1 MRRLLLSF
9 CSVQE
14 IEAPLDEV
22 WSLLVGAGHL
32 DLWWDAKVQRV
43 QPAGAMAPGQ
53 VIEAG
58 ALRLSLFRLTV
69 KEVDHT
75 HHRLSLVA
83 SLPLGIT
90 DYATISCSSLGP
102 GRCRV
107 SYG

>member
-1 MRRLLLSF
+1 MLSV
-9 CSVQE
+9 CPVQE

-22 WSLLVGAGHL
+22 WSLLVGPGNL
-32 DLWWDAKVQRV
+32 DLWWAAKVQSV

-53 VIEAG
+53 VIEA
-58 ALRLSLFRLTV
+58 ASLRFFRFRLTV

-75 HHRLSLVA
+75 HHRLNLVA
-83 SLPLGIT
+83 SFPLGIT